1 MEAVATIGKK
11 AAEQQKEPLA
21 GAYFWLLAFF
31 LVYCARPEDY
41 IPGLAHLHLARIV
54 GFFALVAFVM
64 SLGRLKQGFPKEI
77 IFLILLLLQFLLA
90 SAFSP
95 IWKGRSLGVTLEF
108 SKVVLIVM
116 VMVLAVTSLIR
127 LRKLIFVQTASV
139 AAVALVS
146 VIRGRAHGGRLMG
159 VLNGIYANPN
169 DLALA
174 VVLTLPFC
182 LVFLLRARSAFRRAL
197 WMLAS
202 LVMVYALFLTGS
214 RAGFLA
220 FLVAAAVCLWGF
232 GVQGRRPHLLLIA
245 FFCGMLIFVFA
256 GKGVVTR
263 LSDTSGANG
272 NYQGAYSSTE
282 HRKHLLIVSLK
293 ITAEYPIFGVGLENF
308 QVISGAWQPT
318 HNIYTALSAEAGLP
332 ALFLFLLIYRC
343 AFLNLRRVEQK
354 TKGSSELGMWVT
366 ALLASLLA
374 FALAA
379 FFFPDAYQFFVYF
392 LFAYTTCA
400 YGIAKRMEASGDTL
414 EAESASP
421 RPFGNKVQ
429 PLEVDYVER
438 LSRQF
443 SR

>member
-1 MEAVATIGKK
+1 METVATIGKK

-77 IFLILLLLQFLLA
+77 IFLILLLLQFFLA
-90 SAFSP
+90 SVFSP

-182 LVFLLRARSAFRRAL
+182 LVFLLRTRSAFRKAL

-245 FFCGMLIFVFA
+245 FFCGMLIFAFA
-256 GKGVVTR
+256 GKEVVTR

-272 NYQGAYSSTE
+272 NYQGSYSSAE
-282 HRKHLLIVSLK
+282 HRRHLLMESLRV
-293 ITAEYPIFGVGLENF
+293 TAEYPIFGVGLENF

-318 HNIYTALSAEAGLP
+318 HNIYTALSSEAGLP
-332 ALFLFLLIYRC
+332 ALLLFLLVYRC
-343 AFLNLRRVEQK
+343 AFLNLCRVKQK
-354 TKGSSELGMWVT
+354 IKGSSELGMWVT

-400 YGIAKRMEASGDTL
+400 YGIAKEKEASGDTL
-414 EAESASP
+414 ETPNASS